1 MTKDLKGPI
10 LVTGASGFIGAV
22 LVRRLVAAGRADV
35 HVLLRDTAKTWRL
48 EDILPKL
55 HVHRVDVTD
64 RAGVLACVQ
73 EVKPRTIFHLA
84 VYGAYPAQKDVAL
97 IEATALHGTM
107 NLLDAAETVGF
118 DAFINVGSSSEYGFK
133 NAPMKETDVLE
144 PNSHYAVFKAAAT
157 NYCAYE
163 AVSKKLPVI
172 TVRPFSVYGPY
183 EEPTRLVPTLLGQL
197 LQGTLPPLASPDIA
211 RDYIYVDDFVDAC
224 LVATTHPE
232 FGGQIFNAG
241 SGRQTTLK
249 EIVDLAISLVGA
261 SVTPEWGTMGAR
273 IWDQKVWVADVSK
286 AKEKLGW
293 EPRTDLATGLTQT
306 IAWLKANPKQL

>member
-22 LVRRLVAAGRADV
+22 LVRHLIAAGRTDV
-35 HVLLRDTAKTWRL
+35 HVLLRDSAKTWRL
-48 EDILPKL
+48 EGILTKL
-55 HVHRVDVTD
+55 HVHKVDVTD
-64 RAGVLACVQ
+64 RTGVLAAIQ
-73 EVKPRTIFHLA
+73 DIKPRTIFHLA
-84 VYGAYPAQKDVAL
+84 VYGAYPSQKDVAQ
-97 IEATALHGTM
+97 IEATTLHGTM

-163 AVSKKLPVI
+163 ATSKKLPVI
-172 TVRPFSVYGPY
+172 TIRPFSVYGPY
-183 EEPTRLVPTLLGQL
+183 EEPTRLVPTLLGKL

-224 LVATTHPE
+224 FVAALHPE
-232 FGGQIFNAG
+232 LGGQVFNAG

-249 EIVDLAISLVGA
+249 EIVDLAIKLVGTD
-261 SVTPEWGTMGAR
+261 VVPEWGTMGAR
-273 IWDQKVWVADVSK
+273 IWDQKVWVADISK
-286 AKEKLGW
+286 SKEKLGW
-293 EPRTDLATGLTQT
+293 EARTDLEAGLLKT
-306 IAWLKANPKQL
+306 IAWLKENK

>member
-1 MTKDLKGPI
+1 MVESPKGPI

-22 LVRRLVAAGRADV
+22 MARRLLEAGRTDV
-35 HVLLRDTAKTWRL
+35 HVLLRDAAKTWRL
-48 EDILPKL
+48 EDVLPKL

-64 RAGVLACVQ
+64 RAGVFAAVQ
-73 EVKPRTIFHLA
+73 AIKPRTIFHLA
-84 VYGAYPAQKDVAL
+84 VYGAYPTQKDVAQ
-97 IEATALHGTM
+97 IEATTLHGTM

-163 AVSKKLPVI
+163 AASKKLPII

-183 EEPTRLVPTLLGQL
+183 EEPTRLVPTLLGKL
-197 LQGTLPPLASPDIA
+197 LQGALPPLASPDIA
-211 RDYIYVDDFVDAC
+211 RDYIYVDDFVEAC
-224 LVATTHPE
+224 FAAATRLEH
-232 FGGQIFNAG
+232 GGQVFNAG

-249 EIVDLAISLVGA
+249 EIVDLAIRLVDA
-261 SVTPEWGTMGAR
+261 KVIPEWGTMERR
-273 IWDQKVWVADVSK
+273 IWDQSVWVADVSK

-293 EPRTDLATGLTQT
+293 SAHTDLEAGLLKTL
-306 IAWLKANPKQL
+306 AWLKSRQK